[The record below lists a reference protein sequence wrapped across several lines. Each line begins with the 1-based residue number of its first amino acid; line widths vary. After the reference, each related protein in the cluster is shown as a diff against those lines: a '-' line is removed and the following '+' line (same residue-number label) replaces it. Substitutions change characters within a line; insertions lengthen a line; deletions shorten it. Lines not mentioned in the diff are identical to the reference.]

1 MSSHTIQ
8 PVAIL
13 RDVSQRF
20 GQIEALRSITLNI
33 PHGQLVGLVG
43 PDGVGKSTLL
53 DLLSGARALQ
63 QGSIE
68 VFGVNMADARMRQSV
83 INRVAYMPQGLGRNL
98 YDALTIAENLHHFG
112 ALFGHDQADRRRRI
126 EGITRATGLHPF
138 LERRASQLS
147 GGMRQKLGLCCALM
161 HDPELLIL
169 DEPTTGVDPLSR
181 SQFWALLSALRNLR
195 KNLTVIVATSIIE
208 EASHFDS
215 LIAMANGK
223 ILSEATPSAFLE
235 RTGEETLERAFLS
248 LLLGSR
254 KGTYKPF
261 DPHTQR
267 HINNEIAIEASDVSR
282 TFGDFRA
289 VTDVSFRIMRGE
301 VFGFVGSNGCGK
313 TTTMKMLVGLLPTSS
328 GKAYLLG
335 KEVDPSDTD
344 QRCRVGYMTQTFSLY
359 GELTVKQNLTLHAEL
374 FRVPRSQQAARIG
387 EMLDKFDLREKS
399 EERASSLPLGARQRL
414 SIAVAMVHRPDVLIL
429 DEPTSGVDPIAR
441 DEIWHLM
448 IALARDEHVTVFVST
463 HFMNEAERCDRVALM
478 HEGRVLDSGEP
489 KALIQRR
496 GVRSLND
503 AFISFLKETDSTETG
518 LDPRGIAAFINKPA
532 IERKPSFRTAM
543 IRLGAIAV
551 REVLELRHDP
561 VRSTLALFGSLLMV
575 FVIGVGI
582 SFDVDGLRFA
592 VLDSD
597 QTILSRDYAQT
608 LEASPYFVRQP
619 DIKSHSELDQK
630 MRAGEVSLVI
640 EIPVG
645 FSRNWARGSDTEIA
659 AWIDGAMPQR
669 ASTIDGYI
677 NGAHLSWFVEHHH
690 LSGKNIAPVTV
701 ETRYRYNPDVKSL
714 NAMVPAVIPMI
725 LLMIPTVLA
734 AISVAREKEL
744 GSIVNFYVTPITR
757 LEFLLGKQFVYVF
770 LGFLNFISMCFAGVM
785 ILGVPMTGSFFAL
798 SLAILVFLFCAT
810 GIGLITAVFTKSQ
823 IAAIFFSLVGTM
835 IPAAQFAGLINP
847 VASLEGVGRLI
858 GEAYPASHM
867 FTISRGVFSKSQSLL
882 DLLEPI
888 AAMLLGTIVIMAA
901 AVISLRKQAA

>member
-53 DLLSGARALQ
+53 DLLSGARSLQ

-83 INRVAYMPQGLGRNL
+83 MNRVAYMPQGLGRNL

-112 ALFGHDQADRRRRI
+112 ALFGHGQADRRRRI

-138 LERRASQLS
+138 LDRRASQLS

-181 SQFWALLSALRNLR
+181 SQFWELLSAIRDVR
-195 KNLTVIVATSIIE
+195 ENLTVIVATSIIE
-208 EASHFDS
+208 EASHFDT

-223 ILSEATPSAFLE
+223 ILSETTPREFLE
-235 RTGEETLERAFLS
+235 RTGEATLERAFLS

-254 KGTYKPF
+254 NRTYKTF
-261 DPHTQR
+261 DQHTKR
-267 HINNEIAIEASDVSR
+267 PANNEIAIEASNLSR
-282 TFGDFRA
+282 TFGDFHA
-289 VTDVSFRIMRGE
+289 VTDVSFRILRGE

-313 TTTMKMLVGLLPTSS
+313 TTTMKMLVGLLPTSG
-328 GKAYLLG
+328 GKACLLG
-335 KEVDPSDTD
+335 KEVDSSDTY
-344 QRCRVGYMTQTFSLY
+344 QRCRVGYMTQSFSLY
-359 GELTVKQNLTLHAEL
+359 GELTVKQNLSLHAEL

-414 SIAVAMVHRPDVLIL
+414 SIAVAMVHQPDILIL
-429 DEPTSGVDPIAR
+429 DEPTSGVDLIAR

-448 IALARDEHVTVFVST
+448 IALARNENVTIFVST

-478 HEGRVLDSGEP
+478 HEGRVLASGEP
-489 KALIQRR
+489 RALLQSR
-496 GVRSLND
+496 GVDTLND
-503 AFISFLKETDSTETG
+503 AFISFLKETDSTKFRF
-518 LDPRGIAAFINKPA
+518 DPRSINPFLNRQA
-532 IERKPSFRTAM
+532 VERKPGLHTTGM
-543 IRLGAIAV
+543 RLGNIAH

-561 VRSTLALFGSLLMV
+561 VRSTLALLGSLLML

-582 SFDVDGLRFA
+582 SFDVEGLRFA

-608 LEASPYFVRQP
+608 LEASPYFVRQL
-619 DIKSHSELDQK
+619 DIQSHPELDQK

-640 EIPVG
+640 EIPAG
-645 FSRNWARGSDTEIA
+645 FSRDWARESYTEIA

-669 ASTIDGYI
+669 ASTIEGYI
-677 NGAHLSWFVEHHH
+677 NGAHLSWFTERYQ
-690 LSGKNIAPVTV
+690 LGTKNIAPAAV
-701 ETRYRYNPDVKSL
+701 ETRYRYNPEVKSL

-725 LLMIPTVLA
+725 LLMVPTVLVA
-734 AISVAREKEL
+734 VSVVREKEL
-744 GSIVNFYVTPITR
+744 GSIVNFYVTPTTKF
-757 LEFLLGKQFVYVF
+757 EFLMGKQLVYVL
-770 LGFLNFISMCFAGVM
+770 LGFLNFVFMCFAGVF

-798 SLAILVFLFCAT
+798 SLATLVFLFSVT

-847 VASLEGVGRLI
+847 VASLEGVGRVI
-858 GEAYPASHM
+858 GEAFPASHM
-867 FTISRGVFSKSQSLL
+867 FTISRGVFSKAQTLA
-882 DLLEPI
+882 DLVEPV
-888 AAMLLGTIVIMAA
+888 AVLLLGTVAIMVT
-901 AVISLRKQAA
+901 AVIALRKQAV